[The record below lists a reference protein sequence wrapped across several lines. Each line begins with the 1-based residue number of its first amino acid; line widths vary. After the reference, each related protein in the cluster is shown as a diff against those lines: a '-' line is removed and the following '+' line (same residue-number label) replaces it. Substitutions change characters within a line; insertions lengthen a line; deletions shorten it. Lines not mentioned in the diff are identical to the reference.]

1 MIRTLIVEPAGG
13 LWGSERA
20 LLDLIEAMPHL
31 EIAVCCPPGTRLEV
45 ELKRRGARVFPHFI
59 AGLHQKPRLRRLEAA
74 FGVLRACLS
83 FRPDVIHLN
92 QSGAYRVTLPAA
104 TLLGLPVIGHV
115 RIFEDA
121 AYLARQN
128 PDPRRL
134 KGLIAISRAI
144 EEEILGFSSL
154 SVPVHQIYDAYDAAP
169 PEEATAIERVRGRI
183 ACVGRVV
190 PIKNQEL
197 LLEALTLMQTRL
209 GGVECII
216 VGDGDSDYVGHL
228 QKWATRGESVRV
240 EWLGFVDEITQLLRT
255 CQVLVCPSHREPLGR
270 VIFEAWDAGAVP
282 VVFSGSGGAAEIVA
296 AANGGILYDEQ
307 TPGSLAAALHDAMS
321 LDEGR
326 VEELVDNGRSWMTRN
341 CNLRKAGGAVSKV
354 LSEAGVPSAH
364 SPTKVG

>member
-20 LLDLIEAMPHL
+20 LLDLIEAVPHL
-31 EIAVCCPPGTRLEV
+31 EIAVCCPPQTRLEA
-45 ELKRRGARVFPHFI
+45 ELKKRGVRVLPHFI

-74 FGVLRACLS
+74 VGVLRACLS

-144 EEEILGFSSL
+144 EEEILSFPSL

-169 PEEATAIERVRGRI
+169 PEEGTGIERVRGRI

-197 LLEALTLMQTRL
+197 LLEALTLMQACSSE
-209 GGVECII
+209 VECLI
-216 VGDGDSDYVGHL
+216 VGDGAADYVGRL
-228 QKWATRGESVRV
+228 QKRATREGSVRV
-240 EWLGFVDEITQLLRT
+240 EWLGFADEITQLLRT

-270 VIFEAWDAGAVP
+270 VVLEAWDAGAVP

-307 TPGSLAAALHDAMS
+307 RPESLAAALHDAMS
-321 LDEGR
+321 LDQSR
-326 VEELVDNGRSWMTRN
+326 VEELVDNGRSWMARN
-341 CNLRKAGGAVSKV
+341 CNLRKAGDAVSKV
-354 LSEAGVPSAH
+354 LSEAGVPRTH
-364 SPTKVG
+364 SRTRVG